1 MKYLLKLDEDNV
13 VQTHLTVH
21 TGNIKEDKPF
31 EIENLQWEVKQK
43 NNVLIFRKYYED
55 ICHEKEKIDKLEDD
69 QEWDRIK
76 KIGNPFELI
85 YTSFHKKKRQ
95 ESISNYQPISRSY
108 FKMWEIYYNFSDKIF
123 QDVKQT
129 DILTFGHLAEGP
141 GGFMEATYNYR
152 NQLLKGR
159 LNKDIY
165 YGITLRPNNEYVPDW
180 TKMRKI
186 FSDSNQIKIEYGN
199 LYILPEVKNFIK
211 NFQKNK
217 AFVVT
222 ADGGFDYSSDFNGQ
236 EINSCQIIYSE
247 CIVAMNILKK
257 NGTFVCKVFDL
268 FTSPMIKILY
278 FMTLHFDEVYL
289 YKPETSRPANSE
301 KYLVCIRYRDLLKE
315 EDKNYLLYLIQ
326 VYQDYQ
332 TKNKIKENETLDL
345 LNIRVPNSFVHSLMK
360 YNHMYIE
367 QQKFYLQKT
376 INLSYSKPT
385 KDEYDKLMKEQVKN
399 AVQWCKKYN
408 IPINYQ
414 SIHFH

>member
-1 MKYLLKLDEDNV
+1 MKYLLKVDE
-13 VQTHLTVH
+13 
-21 TGNIKEDKPF
+21 EDKPF
-31 EIENLQWEVKQK
+31 EIENLQWELKQK
-43 NNVLIFRKYYED
+43 NNVLIYRKYYED

-123 QDVKQT
+123 QDIKQT

-159 LNKDIY
+159 PNKDIY

-211 NFQKNK
+211 NFYKNK
-217 AFVVT
+217 AYVVT

-247 CIVAMNILKK
+247 CVVAMNILKK

-301 KYLVCIRYRDLLKE
+301 KYLVCIRYRDILKE

-376 INLSYSKPT
+376 INLSYTKPT

-399 AVQWCKKYN
+399 ATQWCKKYN
-408 IPINYQ
+408 VPINYQ
-414 SIHFH
+414 SIHFHS